1 MHRERISQ
9 CYIKITSGSWAAVRI
24 QVNKP
29 KWKKYVLK
37 HQQQQNEKIY
47 MQQRK
52 KKQLSREPNLG

>member
-52 KKQLSREPNLG
+52 KKNG